1 MANLN
6 SKKRA
11 PKMKDPEIQLVINRI
26 YDHINELVDAVNS
39 ATNETFSEGAGKPG
53 DIRVGEN
60 SDRTVSIE
68 IRTEDGWFQLGGFTM
83 IEKRG

>member
-1 MANLN
+1 MPELN
-6 SKKRA
+6 SKKKS
-11 PKMKDPEIQLVINRI
+11 PKVRDPEIQLVINRI

-53 DIRVGEN
+53 DIRVGEK

-68 IRTEDGWFQLGGFTM
+68 VRTKDGWFELSGFTM